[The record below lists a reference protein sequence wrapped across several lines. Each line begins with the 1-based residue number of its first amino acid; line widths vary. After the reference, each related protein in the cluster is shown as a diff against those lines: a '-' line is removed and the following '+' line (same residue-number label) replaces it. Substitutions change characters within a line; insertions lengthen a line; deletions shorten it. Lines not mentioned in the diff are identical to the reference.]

1 MGIFGSEFGSLD
13 IIAEIRLIESKV
25 EKTIVPYHRARRKVG
40 QSVSPEGFV
49 AMNAATQ
56 LLCQTLEQHHPL
68 VIDQRRQEERLT
80 RCLGTLFCMRRLTDR
95 CSWVHFP
102 AAATTSATP
111 CRKPSAIAWV
121 AELRA
126 RKSAM
131 AAGSAGFD
139 RPMARMTRRG
149 SRFFRTACHGDEA

>member
-49 AMNAATQ
+49 AMNAAAQ

-80 RCLGTLFCMRRLTDR
+80 RCLGTLFLHETFNRPLFMRPFPGGGNDKRHTLQKTVCHSLGGGIARQKIRGGSGIRRL
-95 CSWVHFP
+95 
-102 AAATTSATP
+102 
-111 CRKPSAIAWV
+111 
-121 AELRA
+121 
-126 RKSAM
+126 
-131 AAGSAGFD
+131 
-139 RPMARMTRRG
+139 
-149 SRFFRTACHGDEA
+149 